1 MLSLFVHVIGCIV
14 LNDFSRCMNLV
25 SWECSV
31 NSFLPCHFVLFT
43 SCYCGDDSE
52 TLELSWEGNMWET
65 IELVLLKHE
74 WPHFPTHNVLCSKAW
89 KVQLFFAKLWSI
101 VRKKKKQKNLGWSS
115 GVFQSCERI
124 IDDWWDWMSI
134 DVTMVFWLTWS
145 VRRFFS
151 QNKRVE
157 FNSPRNSRGHEHG
170 CRSVD

>member
-1 MLSLFVHVIGCIV
+1 MHVIGCIV

-25 SWECSV
+25 SWECFCTL
-31 NSFLPCHFVLFT
+31 SFCLIYQ

-52 TLELSWEGNMWET
+52 TWELSWEGNMWET

-74 WPHFPTHNVLCSKAW
+74 WPHFPTHNVLCSNAW

-101 VRKKKKQKNLGWSS
+101 VQKKSKRKRQKNLGWSS

-124 IDDWWDWMSI
+124 TDDWWDWTSI
-134 DVTMVFWLTWS
+134 DVTTVFWLTWS
-145 VRRFFS
+145 VSRFFS

-157 FNSPRNSRGHEHG
+157 FSSPRNSRGYQHG
-170 CRSVD
+170 CRSVV